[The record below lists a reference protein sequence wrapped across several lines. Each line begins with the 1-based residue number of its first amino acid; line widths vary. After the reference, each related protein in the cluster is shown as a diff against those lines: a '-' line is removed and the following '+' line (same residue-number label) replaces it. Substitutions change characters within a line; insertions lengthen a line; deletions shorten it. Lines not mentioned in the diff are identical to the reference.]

1 MQRDFGITEMNTT
14 RKKLDDNAGKF
25 IFGNDEPE
33 KKTTSAAKKPEKQS
47 NDLLDKLTQQ
57 SNPREKPFRISL
69 DLSPEMYFK
78 LTKLATRT
86 GRKKAEILRVLLE
99 QAFEGIDLD

>member
-1 MQRDFGITEMNTT
+1 MNAK
-14 RKKLDDNAGKF
+14 RKRLDDNAGKF
-25 IFGNDEPE
+25 IFGNDEPD
-33 KKTTSAAKKPEKQS
+33 KKTKEAAKKPEKQS

>member
-1 MQRDFGITEMNTT
+1 MNAK
-14 RKKLDDNAGKF
+14 RKRLDDDAANF
-25 IFGNDEPE
+25 IFSGDKPD
-33 KKTTSAAKKPEKQS
+33 KKTISAAKKRELES
-47 NDLLDKLTQQ
+47 SDLLSKLTQQ